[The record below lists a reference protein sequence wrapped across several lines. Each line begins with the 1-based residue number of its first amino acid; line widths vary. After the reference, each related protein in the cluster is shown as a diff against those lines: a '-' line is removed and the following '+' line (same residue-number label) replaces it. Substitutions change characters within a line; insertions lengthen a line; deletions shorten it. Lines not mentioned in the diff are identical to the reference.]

1 MRADNMKV
9 VFLDVDGVLNTN
21 STKTRCGGYI
31 GIDDAK
37 LPLLKEIIDG
47 TGAEIVLISTWKEHW
62 EKSPS
67 RKRLQDDLANHLDE
81 RLDSVG
87 LTVSDKTKDKR
98 DGVWY
103 SRGEGILDYLAY
115 HGVNDFVIIDDL
127 QFDYDG
133 CDLTDNFVQTT
144 VKVGLTPEHV
154 KRAIEILN
162 AGN

>member
-1 MRADNMKV
+1 MRANGIKV

-21 STKTRCGGYI
+21 STKTRCGGFI

-47 TGAEIVLISTWKEHW
+47 TGAEIVLVSTWKEHW
-62 EKSPS
+62 ERSPS
-67 RKRLQDDLANHLDE
+67 SKHLQDDFANHLDE

-87 LTVSDKTKDKR
+87 LTVLDKTKDKR

-115 HGVNDFVIIDDL
+115 CGVGSFVILDDL

-133 CDLTDNFVQTT
+133 CNLTDNFVQTNE
-144 VKVGLTPEHV
+144 KEGLTPEHV

-162 AGN
+162 KGN